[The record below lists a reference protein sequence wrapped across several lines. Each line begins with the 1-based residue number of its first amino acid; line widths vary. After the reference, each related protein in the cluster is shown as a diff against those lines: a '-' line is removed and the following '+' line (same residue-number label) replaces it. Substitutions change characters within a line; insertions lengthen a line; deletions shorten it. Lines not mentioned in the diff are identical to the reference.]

1 MDEYRKKSMLKN
13 QVVMVRPLAGESDEA
28 YQARVEDISDDE
40 GLLVRLD
47 DGTQKILCFGE
58 VTLHK

>member
-28 YQARVEDISDDE
+28 YQARVVDISDDE

-47 DGTQKILCFGE
+47 DGTQKILCSGE